1 MDSVK
6 IVRSGSNNELTVNS
20 LSSTRATASTVDEI
34 VSVTNSML
42 KEKGLLGSDVSSWPN
57 VLRDIAQTDN
67 AVSKS
72 ILCALGAMVMY
83 LKRCKV
89 AADTIS
95 QRRIQWCTHS
105 HTIPTVPST
114 MTTTTTTTTTTT
126 EKKTTTPPMT
136 LDGNALR
143 TLEVL
148 RNEHN
153 GSLEGSLLSFVNICR
168 TPFGKLE
175 MRRWITNP
183 LTDVKEIEKRLDAV
197 DSLRENTSV
206 VSSARD
212 SLGNMPNLESALSRI
227 CAMAGIHR
235 KKADVN
241 DKNFHHPDTRAIFY
255 EGKTY
260 SIRKVS
266 AFLKLLG
273 GLELSA
279 GIVSDINRDMDK
291 KVVESSSILS
301 DLLSIPVNEIL
312 DTVKSFRNSFDM
324 KVAMKSGTI
333 VPKPGVNQE
342 YVFLKFYISLS
353 NILKPQLY
361 IQQV

>member
-1 MDSVK
+1 MKDSVK
-6 IVRSGSNNELTVNS
+6 IVRSGSNQELAVNS
-20 LSSTRATASTVDEI
+20 LSSTRAAASTVDEI

-42 KEKGLLGSDVSSWPN
+42 KEKGLLGSDVSSWPD
-57 VLRDIAQTDN
+57 VLRDITQTDN
-67 AVSKS
+67 LESKS
-72 ILCALGAMVMY
+72 VLCALGAMVIY

-95 QRRIQWCTHS
+95 QRRIRWCTHS
-105 HTIPTVPST
+105 HGSIPVISSSSASSC
-114 MTTTTTTTTTTT
+114 TTTSTNSTTTLTNSTTKATATSV
-126 EKKTTTPPMT
+126 PMT

-183 LTDVKEIEKRLDAV
+183 LTDVKEIEARLDAV
-197 DSLRENTSV
+197 DALRDNASV
-206 VSSARD
+206 VSNARD

-235 KKADVN
+235 KKTDVN
-241 DKNFHHPDTRAIFY
+241 DMNFHHPDTRAIFY

-260 SIRKVS
+260 AIRKVQ
-266 AFLKLLG
+266 AFLKLLD
-273 GLELSA
+273 GLSLSA
-279 GIVSDINRDMDK
+279 SVVEDINREMEK
-291 KVVESSSILS
+291 KMIESSSILS
-301 DLLSIPVNEIL
+301 VLLSIPVKEIQ
-312 DTVKSFRNSFDM
+312 DTVKSFRKSFDM
-324 KVAMKSGTI
+324 KIAKANGTI
-333 VPKPGVNQE
+333 VPYPGVNEE
-342 YVFLKFYISLS
+342 YVGF
-353 NILKPQLY
+353 
-361 IQQV
+361 